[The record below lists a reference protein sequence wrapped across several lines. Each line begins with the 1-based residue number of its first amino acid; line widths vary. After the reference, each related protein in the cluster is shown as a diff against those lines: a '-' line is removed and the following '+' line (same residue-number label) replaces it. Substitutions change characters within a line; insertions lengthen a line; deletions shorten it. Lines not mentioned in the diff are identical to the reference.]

1 MPSPCRLFLA
11 AALVGAACA
20 LTAGVAAAQAPRASI
35 RDVAWMEGT
44 WVSASTGRTVEERW
58 TNPAG
63 GAMLAISRTLGG
75 DRLVEFEFL
84 RVVEREGSLVF
95 IAQPGGTPP
104 VEFALTRLEGDSATF
119 ENPKHDFPKM
129 IRYVRRANGTL
140 EASISAGAG
149 QKPTLWVFTRK

>member
-11 AALVGAACA
+11 AVLVGAACA
-20 LTAGVAAAQAPRASI
+20 LTATVAATQAPRASI

-44 WVSASTGRTVEERW
+44 WVSASTGRTVEEHW

-75 DRLVEFEFL
+75 DRLAEFEFL

-95 IAQPGGTPP
+95 IAQPGGAPP

-129 IRYVRRANGTL
+129 IRYVRRANDTL